1 MDDAV
6 ATEVLRIARD
16 AVTEVVSGAKPPE
29 VSARERFGLLLQQR
43 MRCWYEQVVV
53 QC

>member
-1 MDDAV
+1 MVHHNPDLKV
-6 ATEVLRIARD
+6 IILRRP
-16 AVTEVVSGAKPPE
+16 EPPE

-43 MRCWYEQVVV
+43 MPCWYEQVVV